1 MLETIKSKE
10 LISGKYITVDKAL
23 NLINSGDVIVS
34 GLGSAEAKEILSNLH
49 KIANKVKDVT
59 VTTCLPMEMA
69 EYFTN
74 EEYKDSFSMDG
85 WFYTAAMRKGHKNGN
100 ISFIPNHL
108 HLAAV
113 KRMHH
118 KKTNIYIGTATPP
131 DKHGYLS
138 LSLSNVYE
146 KRMMEESDLVILE
159 INKNYPRTFGDV
171 EVHISDIDYVIE
183 TDYEVPALIDVE
195 PNEKDLLIGKFIAEC
210 RKNKNMTQNQLA
222 EMLNITNKSISKW
235 ENGSC
240 LPDPSLYEP
249 LCDIL
254 GITINELFA
263 GQRIEKED
271 YQRMAEVT
279 TILKQFETKEEAVD
293 YLVKGTNLPIE
304 ECSTAYDYYINLFKI
319 D

>member
-1 MLETIKSKE
+1 M
-10 LISGKYITVDKAL
+10 
-23 NLINSGDVIVS
+23 NQ
-34 GLGSAEAKEILSNLH
+34 
-49 KIANKVKDVT
+49 
-59 VTTCLPMEMA
+59 
-69 EYFTN
+69 
-74 EEYKDSFSMDG
+74 
-85 WFYTAAMRKGHKNGN
+85 
-100 ISFIPNHL
+100 
-108 HLAAV
+108 
-113 KRMHH
+113 
-118 KKTNIYIGTATPP
+118 
-131 DKHGYLS
+131 
-138 LSLSNVYE
+138 
-146 KRMMEESDLVILE
+146 
-159 INKNYPRTFGDV
+159 V
-171 EVHISDIDYVIE
+171 E
-183 TDYEVPALIDVE
+183 
-195 PNEKDLLIGKFIAEC
+195 IGKFIAEC

-240 LPDPSLYEP
+240 LPDSSLYEP

-271 YQRMAEVT
+271 YQRMADANLMRMLKYKLYQLSDKSVTFLDFDNALNRMAEVT

>member
-1 MLETIKSKE
+1 M
-10 LISGKYITVDKAL
+10 
-23 NLINSGDVIVS
+23 NQ
-34 GLGSAEAKEILSNLH
+34 
-49 KIANKVKDVT
+49 
-59 VTTCLPMEMA
+59 
-69 EYFTN
+69 
-74 EEYKDSFSMDG
+74 
-85 WFYTAAMRKGHKNGN
+85 
-100 ISFIPNHL
+100 
-108 HLAAV
+108 
-113 KRMHH
+113 
-118 KKTNIYIGTATPP
+118 
-131 DKHGYLS
+131 
-138 LSLSNVYE
+138 
-146 KRMMEESDLVILE
+146 
-159 INKNYPRTFGDV
+159 V
-171 EVHISDIDYVIE
+171 E
-183 TDYEVPALIDVE
+183 
-195 PNEKDLLIGKFIAEC
+195 IGKFIAEC

-293 YLVKGTNLPIE
+293 YLVRGTNLPIE

>member
-1 MLETIKSKE
+1 M
-10 LISGKYITVDKAL
+10 
-23 NLINSGDVIVS
+23 NQ
-34 GLGSAEAKEILSNLH
+34 
-49 KIANKVKDVT
+49 
-59 VTTCLPMEMA
+59 
-69 EYFTN
+69 
-74 EEYKDSFSMDG
+74 
-85 WFYTAAMRKGHKNGN
+85 
-100 ISFIPNHL
+100 
-108 HLAAV
+108 
-113 KRMHH
+113 
-118 KKTNIYIGTATPP
+118 
-131 DKHGYLS
+131 
-138 LSLSNVYE
+138 
-146 KRMMEESDLVILE
+146 
-159 INKNYPRTFGDV
+159 V
-171 EVHISDIDYVIE
+171 E
-183 TDYEVPALIDVE
+183 
-195 PNEKDLLIGKFIAEC
+195 IGKFIAEC